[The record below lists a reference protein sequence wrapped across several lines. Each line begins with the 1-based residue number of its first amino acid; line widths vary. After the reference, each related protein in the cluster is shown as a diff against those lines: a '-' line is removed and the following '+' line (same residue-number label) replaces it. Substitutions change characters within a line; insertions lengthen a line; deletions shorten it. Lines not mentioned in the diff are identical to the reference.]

1 MRKNYSVLDDNEKLN
16 DYDDNVSYREYKKN
30 IRNLQINFE
39 KILSEL
45 KESINLYEINTKKR
59 NENDIYE
66 FISNNKKKIEELEN
80 LHKNGI
86 QNLDIMRNYFSKN
99 STYSLEIARYLSIFD
114 KFKIQLQSIK
124 NTFDKI
130 HLNCN
135 IYIKK
140 ESNKFVN
147 NNEINQVFKER
158 SALEFSLNELDNM
171 ISIGEHTKNKLKS
184 QNYNIIQHIKKIN
197 QLNSYLPQIQK
208 ILKKIKYYNLKRIII
223 LSVTISLCIF
233 FFFIFK

>member
-1 MRKNYSVLDDNEKLN
+1 MKKNYSVLDDEEKLN
-16 DYDDNVSYREYKKN
+16 DYDYNISYREYKKT
-30 IRNLQINFE
+30 IRNLQIKFE
-39 KILSEL
+39 KDLSEL
-45 KESINLYEINTKKR
+45 KERINLYENNIQKK

-80 LHKNGI
+80 CHKNGI
-86 QNLDIMRNYFSKN
+86 ENLFIMKSYFSKN
-99 STYSLEIARYLSIFD
+99 STYSIEIDRYLSIFD

-130 HLNCN
+130 YLNCN

-140 ESNKFVN
+140 ENNKFIN
-147 NNEINQVFKER
+147 NNEINHVFKER
-158 SALEFSLNELDNM
+158 NALEYSLKELDNI
-171 ISIGEHTKNKLKS
+171 ISIGENTNFKLKN
-184 QNYNIIQHIKKIN
+184 QNYHIMQHIKKIN